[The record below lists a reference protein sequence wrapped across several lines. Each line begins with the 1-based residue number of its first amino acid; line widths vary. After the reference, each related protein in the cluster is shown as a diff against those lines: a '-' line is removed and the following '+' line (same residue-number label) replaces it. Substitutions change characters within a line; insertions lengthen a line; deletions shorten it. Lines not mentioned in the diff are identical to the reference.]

1 MKANNAIE
9 GELTL
14 RNWRGILM
22 SMIMIVMSIWILIH
36 WIVVTFQDISVRRWR
51 RQCMISLKIW
61 LISIVMRFDL
71 LLMLI
76 INLTVFL
83 EISVGFPVLRS
94 EKKCAIR
101 WNTYERSCKRKM
113 RKWKNVNFR
122 VWFNTLDWSNVLY
135 THTQKRVEKN
145 I

>member
-1 MKANNAIE
+1 MKENNAIE
-9 GELTL
+9 GEPTL

-36 WIVVTFQDISVRRWR
+36 RIVVTFQDISVRRWR

-83 EISVGFPVLRS
+83 EISVGFPVLQS

-113 RKWKNVNFR
+113 RKWKNVNIR
-122 VWFNTLDWSNVLY
+122 AWFNTLDWSNVLY